1 MFNFTSK
8 KLAIEKTTA
17 SLKNSI
23 LSKNQINELRNILR
37 KMDFLTELYEKDE
50 LENYVDE
57 GKELLDLLEE
67 KGYQIYSAAVEKVI
81 MIENGEYLLFQTD
94 APYSVLI
101 YAGETL
107 NEFEDIIKSDLKMG
121 NLMDYNSVLDNTI
134 NHVVDI
140 LKDKTKRDDFE
151 QMMMNF

>member
-1 MFNFTSK
+1 M
-8 KLAIEKTTA
+8 A

-37 KMDFLTELYEKDE
+37 KMDFLTELYEKDD

-57 GKELLDLLEE
+57 GKELLHLLEE

-81 MIENGEYLLFQTD
+81 MNENGEYLLFQTD

-101 YAGETL
+101 YAGEIL
-107 NEFEDIIKSDLKMG
+107 NEFEDVIKSDLKMK
-121 NLMDYNSVLDNTI
+121 NLINYNTVLDNTI

>member
-1 MFNFTSK
+1 
-8 KLAIEKTTA
+8 
-17 SLKNSI
+17 
-23 LSKNQINELRNILR
+23 
-37 KMDFLTELYEKDE
+37 MDFLTELYEKDD

-57 GKELLDLLEE
+57 GKELLHLLEE

-81 MIENGEYLLFQTD
+81 MNENGEYLLFQTD

-101 YAGETL
+101 YAGEIL
-107 NEFEDIIKSDLKMG
+107 NEFEDIIKSDLKMD